1 MINSALLT
9 AQNRKRLYRTN
20 IPGVQQPEDLKIF
33 LKDVVEP
40 NTEVDREK
48 SYAIDANYQ
57 K

>member
-1 MINSALLT
+1 MINSALLV

-20 IPGVQQPEDLKIF
+20 IPGVKQPEDLKKY
-33 LKDVVEP
+33 LKDIVEP
-40 NTEVDREK
+40 NTEVDRDK